1 MSRESEHAHGHHGNP
16 ADVDGY
22 LARLEAPDRAL
33 WQMPDRVVAAL
44 GVRPGQTVADLGAGP
59 GYFALRLAR
68 KVGRRGRVFA
78 VDVEPTILA
87 VLRDRV
93 AARRLPPITPVLGLP
108 SDPLLPAGSCDR
120 VLSVTAYHHY
130 RDRVGAL
137 RAMARLLRR
146 GGRLAVIDFHKRET
160 GMGPPLEERVSRE
173 DFLREVKRAGLQV
186 VEEPTFLPH
195 QYFFL
200 LRG

>member
-1 MSRESEHAHGHHGNP
+1 MSPETNHEHGHHGNP
-16 ADVDGY
+16 ADLTAY
-22 LARLEAPDRAL
+22 LARLESPERAE

-44 GVRPGQTVADLGAGP
+44 GIKAGQTVADLGAGP
-59 GYFALRLAR
+59 GYFSLRLAR
-68 KVGRRGRVFA
+68 RVGRRGRVFA

-87 VLRDRV
+87 VLRDRI
-93 AARRLPPITPVLGLP
+93 AARKLAQVTPVLGTP
-108 SDPLLPAGSCDR
+108 DAPLVPPGSCDR

-130 RDRVGAL
+130 SDRSGAL

-160 GMGPPLEERVSRE
+160 AMGPPLEERVSRE
-173 DFLREVKRAGLQV
+173 DFLKDVRRAGLKV
-186 VEEPTFLPH
+186 AEELAFLPH
-195 QYFFL
+195 QYFFV

>member
-1 MSRESEHAHGHHGNP
+1 MSNESDHEHGRHGNP
-16 ADVDGY
+16 ADLDAY
-22 LARLEAPDRAL
+22 LARLESPERAE

-44 GVRPGQTVADLGAGP
+44 GIKAGQTVADIGAGP
-59 GYFALRLAR
+59 GYFSLRLAR
-68 KVGRRGRVFA
+68 KVGPRGRVFA

-93 AARRLPPITPVLGLP
+93 AARKLAQVTPVLGTP
-108 SDPLLPAGSCDR
+108 DDPLVPPGSCDR

-130 RDRVGAL
+130 RDRPAAL

-160 GMGPPLEERVSRE
+160 AMGPPLHERVSRE
-173 DFLREVKRAGLQV
+173 DFLKDVKRAGLKV
-186 VEEPTFLPH
+186 ATELTFLPH
-195 QYFFL
+195 QYFFV
-200 LRG
+200 LRA